1 MNIELKGEDKEY
13 IEKLILSGAFR
24 NKDEIIQDALQLH
37 AHHREG
43 LKKGLLEKI
52 NTGWNGPD
60 SQKSI
65 NDIIS
70 AKKNTE
76 GI

>member
-1 MNIELKGEDKEY
+1 MDIELRGEDEEY
-13 IEKLILSGAFR
+13 IEKLIQSGAF
-24 NKDEIIQDALQLH
+24 KDKVEIVQDALQLH
-37 AHHREG
+37 ALHREG

-52 NTGWNGPD
+52 NSGWNGPD
-60 SQKSI
+60 SKKSI

-70 AKKNTE
+70 AKRNVE